1 MKGLHIIGYNNLCV
15 IIFFLLVFFYLVN
28 VNERVLIS
36 QRTKEKLKR
45 ELQESFQKA
54 LGEAEALLNLKGWF
68 LGNHIQYTISYIY
81 ICFSF
86 YSQL

>member
-36 QRTKEKLKR
+36 QRTKEKLKH
-45 ELQESFQKA
+45 ELQESFQQA
-54 LGEAEALLNLKGWF
+54 LGEAEALLNLKG
-68 LGNHIQYTISYIY
+68 
-81 ICFSF
+81 
-86 YSQL
+86 